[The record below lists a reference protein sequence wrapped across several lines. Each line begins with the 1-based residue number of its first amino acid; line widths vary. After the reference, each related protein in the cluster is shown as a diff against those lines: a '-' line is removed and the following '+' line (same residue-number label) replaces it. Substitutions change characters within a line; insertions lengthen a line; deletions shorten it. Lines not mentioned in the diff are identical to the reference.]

1 MKKFINLFKYFLNPL
16 NLNHYHYLNL
26 YLYLYL
32 YLLIVFAL
40 TQPACSPSLINL
52 DTAKDRV
59 ATYYESGEYEKELT
73 AIIDDAKKKFAKLEV
88 QDNSVV
94 VFDLDETA
102 LDNYEAIKK
111 IGFGYEPKYWDDWV
125 QQGAAPANK
134 KVKELYEFLLRKGFK
149 IIFLSGKT
157 DTQYDATFR
166 NLINVGYE
174 RFDTLIVRSQKDYKT
189 KAAQF
194 KAEKRKELTDKGY
207 NIVGCVGDQESDCA
221 GENSGI
227 IVKLPNY
234 LYLVE

>member
-1 MKKFINLFKYFLNPL
+1 MKKFINLFKYFLN
-16 NLNHYHYLNL
+16 L
-26 YLYLYL
+26 YLGIFFSVAQLS
-32 YLLIVFAL
+32 
-40 TQPACSPSLINL
+40 CSPSLVNL

-59 ATYYESGEYEKELT
+59 ADYYESGEYEKEL
-73 AIIDDAKKKFAKLEV
+73 AEIIDDAKKKFAKIEA
-88 QDNSVV
+88 QSNSAV

-134 KVKELYEFLLRKGFK
+134 KVKELYEFLLQNGFK
-149 IIFLSGKT
+149 IIFITGKK

-189 KAAQF
+189 KAGQF
-194 KAEKRKELTDKGY
+194 KAQKRKELTNKGY
-207 NIVGCVGDQESDCA
+207 NIVGCVGDQESDCD
-221 GENSGI
+221 GENCGI
-227 IVKLPNY
+227 VIKLPNY